1 MKGKV
6 IIILDYWL
14 LHIDTGC
21 TIILDPSY
29 PVPPLPPYSDRA
41 GIGWGT
47 SRDAMMTLDRLDR
60 ELIIQIYLLINVLT
74 KPIVYLSIF
83 MYYV

>member
-1 MKGKV
+1 MLLINWLMKGKV
-6 IIILDYWL
+6 IIILDYSL

-41 GIGWGT
+41 GIGW
-47 SRDAMMTLDRLDR
+47 DAMM
-60 ELIIQIYLLINVLT
+60 Q
-74 KPIVYLSIF
+74 
-83 MYYV
+83 